1 MSLTKHKR
9 SYHNQRLL
17 IPHPDVPRP
26 IHGELLQFSLTAFT
40 EATLTAEV
48 GHQDVDET
56 GYLCSVHSAQVDV
69 ESVLLVSVYLNPVS
83 VRPQPLCTE
92 TRPNQHTHNYS
103 GGCWERTPGQRIP
116 QSSQR
121 PAAAPLYRNTPKSTH
136 SQLLRWMLRAYS
148 WSAYTSIQSASGR
161 SPSVQ
166 KHAQINTLTTTQVDV
181 ESVLLVS
188 VYLNPVSVRPQP
200 LCTETCS
207 NQHTHN
213 YSGGMLEFKR
223 SIKLQPQYN
232 PSTEMAKLKSNTI
245 STWFNL
251 IAISGCSSLIPRL
264 QSLAPQPHHSF
275 MPNLNSNFSRE
286 VIPANRLSQSSFKKE
301 TSVDSTPDGMRTSQY
316 TVNRFTTSSTAKV
329 QVSK

>member
-1 MSLTKHKR
+1 MLRAYSWSAYTSIQSASGRSPSVQKHAQT
-9 SYHNQRLL
+9 N
-17 IPHPDVPRP
+17 
-26 IHGELLQFSLTAFT
+26 
-40 EATLTAEV
+40 TLT
-48 GHQDVDET
+48 T
-56 GYLCSVHSAQVDV
+56 TQVDV

-121 PAAAPLYRNTPKSTH
+121 PAAAPLYRNTLKSTH

-166 KHAQINTLTTTQVDV
+166 KHAQINTLTTTRVDV

-200 LCTETCS
+200 LCTETRS

-232 PSTEMAKLKSNTI
+232 PSTEMAKLKRNTI

-251 IAISGCSSLIPRL
+251 IAISGCSTSKPPL
-264 QSLAPQPHHSF
+264 QPLAPQPHSF
-275 MPNLNSNFSRE
+275 MPNLNSNSSRE
-286 VIPANRLSQSSFKKE
+286 VIAANRLSQSSFKKE

-316 TVNRFTTSSTAKV
+316 TVYGEQVYNLKHRKSTSK
-329 QVSK
+329 